1 MVNYWIR
8 AVGKNKT
15 TTKLHEQQ
23 ETQRNKNAHHNLL
36 MKTASRTAATPKCEG
51 EKNEFNN
58 AARQETK
65 KKQQNTTPMS

>member
-1 MVNYWIR
+1 MH
-8 AVGKNKT
+8 K
-15 TTKLHEQQ
+15 QQ

-65 KKQQNTTPMS
+65 KQQQNTTPMS